1 MVQDCK
7 YAPIV
12 LFTYNRKDYT
22 ERILS
27 SINSARGANESEL
40 FIYSDAPAS
49 DEYFA
54 SVIEVRKSV
63 HNFIKE
69 KSLFRKVI
77 VIEAEKNKGL
87 AKSIIDGVTDI
98 ICKYGR
104 AIVLED
110 DLIVSTDFIEYMN
123 AGLEYYCN
131 DSKIWALSGYTFP
144 MKVLN
149 NYQCDV
155 YLAMRG
161 SSWGWATWADRWTSV
176 DWEVEDYKTIKYD
189 LKKRLDFGRWGRDMP
204 FMLDANVY
212 GLNNSWAIRWCY
224 AAYKQQKY
232 TVYPKISR
240 VVNAG
245 TDGSGTNF
253 KKVTHIYDTNLSDG
267 LSEVSFIGV
276 KPDKNIE
283 REFRWKTKKKLG
295 FIRDHFK
302 WMIIKMCSPK

>member
-1 MVQDCK
+1 MEQNYE

-27 SINSARGANESEL
+27 SINSVRGANESEL

-49 DEYFA
+49 DSA
-54 SVIEVRKSV
+54 SADVIEVRNTI

-69 KSLFRKVI
+69 KSSFRKVT
-77 VIEAEKNKGL
+77 VVEAEKNKGL
-87 AKSIIDGVTDI
+87 AKSIIEGVTDI
-98 ICKYGR
+98 ISKYGKV
-104 AIVLED
+104 IVLED

-123 AGLEYYCN
+123 AGLEYYSN
-131 DSKIWALSGYTFP
+131 NPKIWALSGYSFP
-144 MKVLN
+144 MKALD
-149 NYQCDV
+149 NYRDDV

-161 SSWGWATWADRWTSV
+161 SSWGWATWADRWTTV
-176 DWEVEDYKTIKYD
+176 DWEVKDYETIKYD
-189 LKKRLDFGRWGRDMP
+189 WKKRLDFGRWGRDMP

-212 GLNNSWAIRWCY
+212 GLNHSWAIRWCY
-224 AAYKQQKY
+224 SAYKQQKY

-240 VVNAG
+240 IVNAG

-253 KKVTHIYDTNLSDG
+253 KKTTHIYDTNLSDG
-267 LSEVSFIGV
+267 LSEVSFTELE
-276 KPDKNIE
+276 PNKNIE

-302 WMIIKMCSPK
+302 WMIIKICSPK